1 MVEQWIENPRVIS
14 STLIL
19 GTIHFPSPKD
29 NRGSHLLQQFPLD
42 ALGAI
47 QGSGVSIAVQSDV
60 RATSN
65 LWHPAAVTPPSHL
78 TSQYPCV

>member
-1 MVEQWIENPRVIS
+1 
-14 STLIL
+14 
-19 GTIHFPSPKD
+19 
-29 NRGSHLLQQFPLD
+29 LQQFPLD